1 MDKQF
6 VQETVQKN
14 KRRGVYARLN
24 ISKLPYIFQ
33 SVSYMAAL
41 RIATTSFRSSGRIAV
56 FRLPNQ
62 WAKI

>member
-24 ISKLPYIFQ
+24 ISKLPYI
-33 SVSYMAAL
+33 SES
-41 RIATTSFRSSGRIAV
+41 ATW
-56 FRLPNQ
+56 LL
-62 WAKI
+62 